1 MFYLCIIIYV
11 KVKFATSDL
20 VSYLFNPCNFFLP
33 IYSLYICIFFFF
45 FVLYLQWIIIY
56 IKNVFFGT
64 FWCCICLPE
73 LCTSQCKPP
82 PPRDISRHL
91 REIFPYLTS
100 EMTLT
105 PFARH
110 PRTAGELTM
119 VFSTKWTGPRVTN
132 LARWWLWSSVFVQ
145 VLIYIFKLHLL
156 TFGSLLLWGSNN
168 CSLNY

>member
-73 LCTSQCKPP
+73 LWTSQCKPP
-82 PPRDISRHL
+82 TPRDISRHL

-100 EMTLT
+100 ERALGIGDFDALCT
-105 PFARH
+105 PSKNSGGMDHGIFH
-110 PRTAGELTM
+110 QGGLVQESLILQDGGYG
-119 VFSTKWTGPRVTN
+119 VVCLFKFWSTF
-132 LARWWLWSSVFVQ
+132 L
-145 VLIYIFKLHLL
+145 
-156 TFGSLLLWGSNN
+156 N
-168 CSLNY
+168 CIC